1 MCPLDVFLWGL
12 FGGFGAEVVVVFALR
27 HKRPQ
32 EFPHWLKSWPYYI
45 VSVVMVLI
53 GGGIAFAHASSGTT
67 LNAILA
73 IQIGAS
79 APLIFRKF
87 TEAVPENP
95 KPPDPAKI
103 N

>member
-1 MCPLDVFLWGL
+1 MGLVETFLWGL
-12 FGGFGAEVVVVFALR
+12 FGGAGAEVSVVFTHR
-27 HKRPQ
+27 HRAAKD
-32 EFPHWLKSWPYYI
+32 FPYWLKSWTYYI
-45 VSVVMVLI
+45 SSLAMVFF
-53 GGGIAFAHASSGTT
+53 GGGIAVAYASSGTT

-79 APLIFRKF
+79 APLIFRKLSE
-87 TEAVPENP
+87 TIPETP